1 MTIQSQK
8 LEVRDK
14 FDSEQKHWE
23 DMYHKSDYG
32 SRGHQWR
39 QDSGI
44 VLLRTF
50 LPNGGRILDVG
61 CGCGHA
67 STALAQFGYQVI
79 GLDISE
85 NMISQARR
93 NAQSMGLGENCAFR
107 AGDFEKE
114 WLALEPF
121 DGILALGFIE
131 YFDDPVC
138 VLRSFFDLLKPGGI
152 AAVQIWN
159 WRSLPNLLFEPVF
172 QLGNLV
178 HPIRVARRVVR
189 KALPERIIRMIR
201 GPRPV
206 TTAVK
211 DDKNVLHRRA
221 ITTAF
226 KDDKDVVHRR
236 YSPRQLERF
245 ATEAGLKPIGS
256 SGSRYFSNRHF
267 PAEGFKLRH
276 ETTMQRIANRNTWF
290 RRLAIDYVAAL
301 QKP

>member
-1 MTIQSQK
+1 MHVTPAEIPMTIQSQK
-8 LEVRDK
+8 LEVREK
-14 FDSEQKHWE
+14 FDSQQKHWE
-23 DMYHKSDYG
+23 DMYHKSDYE

-93 NAQSMGLGENCAFR
+93 NAQSMDLGENCAFR
-107 AGDFEKE
+107 AADFEKE
-114 WLALEPF
+114 WLTLERF

-159 WRSLPNLLFEPVF
+159 SRSLPDLLFEPVV
-172 QLGNLV
+172 QLGSLA
-178 HPIRVARRVVR
+178 HR
-189 KALPERIIRMIR
+189 ALPEIIIRMVR
-201 GPRPV
+201 LPTPAT
-206 TTAVK
+206 TTAV
-211 DDKNVLHRRA
+211 
-221 ITTAF
+221 
-226 KDDKDVVHRR
+226 KDVVHRR
-236 YSPRQLERF
+236 YSPRRLERF
-245 ATEAGLKPIGS
+245 AAEAGLKLVGS

-276 ETTMQRIANRNTWF
+276 ETTMQRIASRNTWF

>member
-1 MTIQSQK
+1 
-8 LEVRDK
+8 
-14 FDSEQKHWE
+14 
-23 DMYHKSDYG
+23 
-32 SRGHQWR
+32 
-39 QDSGI
+39 
-44 VLLRTF
+44 
-50 LPNGGRILDVG
+50 
-61 CGCGHA
+61 
-67 STALAQFGYQVI
+67 
-79 GLDISE
+79 
-85 NMISQARR
+85 
-93 NAQSMGLGENCAFR
+93 
-107 AGDFEKE
+107 
-114 WLALEPF
+114 
-121 DGILALGFIE
+121 
-131 YFDDPVC
+131 
-138 VLRSFFDLLKPGGI
+138 
-152 AAVQIWN
+152 
-159 WRSLPNLLFEPVF
+159 
-172 QLGNLV
+172 
-178 HPIRVARRVVR
+178 VR

>member
-50 LPNGGRILDVG
+50 LPNCSRILDVG

-93 NAQSMGLGENCAFR
+93 NAQSMGLGENCSFR

-114 WLALEPF
+114 WLTLEPF

-159 WRSLPNLLFEPVF
+159 SRSLPDLLFEPVF
-172 QLGNLV
+172 QLGSLA
-178 HPIRVARRVVR
+178 HPIRVARHVVR
-189 KALPERIIRMIR
+189 RARPQSIIRMVR
-201 GPRPV
+201 GPRPA
-206 TTAVK
+206 T
-211 DDKNVLHRRA
+211 
-221 ITTAF
+221 TTAF
-226 KDDKDVVHRR
+226 KDAKGVVHRR

-245 ATEAGLKPIGS
+245 AVEAGLKPIGS

-267 PAEGFKLRH
+267 PAEGFKLRQ
-276 ETTMQRIANRNTWF
+276 ETTMQRIAIRNTWF